1 LETITCA
8 LLRIPLPTQDDS
20 NCVDRILG
28 NAILKILQ
36 KAAPSANY
44 CRCIELYKNNK
55 CFNCMTLY
63 GKAHN
68 QPYLGIQNLEPNP
81 ELNTI
86 AKAKNTFTYSSIE
99 EFPIES
105 LEAFDSS
112 MLLGKDFSPMRSSS
126 LHLKIGDNANFT
138 SRRENL
144 NTNYNL

>member
-1 LETITCA
+1 
-8 LLRIPLPTQDDS
+8 
-20 NCVDRILG
+20 
-28 NAILKILQ
+28 
-36 KAAPSANY
+36 
-44 CRCIELYKNNK
+44 
-55 CFNCMTLY
+55 MTLY

-144 NTNYNL
+144 NTNYNLSVNDTTTDYAGGTTSEIGCLPDDFTSEDFENLVSYLDQALDN